1 MFEQTGCDS
10 VMIGRGSFG
19 YPWIFAQIKA
29 LLTGGAFGP
38 ESGLI
43 AVAASLVTL
52 VAYWQL
58 VPARAPGQPYPDTT
72 MSSPIAS

>member
-1 MFEQTGCDS
+1 MRPAAFPLSTLRL
-10 VMIGRGSFG
+10 RG
-19 YPWIFAQIKA
+19 PE

-52 VAYWQL
+52 VAYWKL
-58 VPARAPGQPYPDTT
+58 VPARAPGRSYPDTT